1 MTTVR
6 GGIIQTIDMDSKI
19 YNALTKPDASW
30 IYCQCG
36 LRNFST
42 SFFESLDAGTFNTFE
57 SLGDPITASSPKINF
72 RKSKRRRNQHA
83 EELITPIF
91 LTC

>member
-1 MTTVR
+1 
-6 GGIIQTIDMDSKI
+6 MDSKI

-36 LRNFST
+36 FRNFST
-42 SFFESLDAGTFNTFE
+42 SFFESHDASTFNTFE
-57 SLGDPITASSPKINF
+57 SLPDLSLSSVSSDIGDPITASSPKINF

-91 LTC
+91 LIC